1 MSPQVLTVLLEYS
14 PRQQRVIV
22 RQVAAEYKPLPVL
35 EDGNVQNAVKV
46 FLGVDMKFNVGF
58 SGLTPVAPDRAE
70 ARDSD
75 DESPTRAAGEHDG

>member
-1 MSPQVLTVLLEYS
+1 MLPQVLTVLLEYS

-58 SGLTPVAPDRAE
+58 SGLTPVAPDRAGGSTGDGE
-70 ARDSD
+70 T
-75 DESPTRAAGEHDG
+75 ETRAAGEHDG